1 MSRAAS
7 PTLIRSRDV
16 RNDSQLGMNLTATI
30 TINRPASDVFDY
42 VMEVRHDAQWRSDV
56 VEASFTSDGP
66 FGVGTTGFDRIEA
79 NGRSMVS
86 SWTVFE
92 YEPGILARWTLDSGP
107 IRGIGGYICEEAGDD
122 TRFTLEAHVKP
133 AGWYRLLG
141 PMFGRI
147 GRRQNLVDVR
157 RLKTLLEHTT

>member
-1 MSRAAS
+1 
-7 PTLIRSRDV
+7 
-16 RNDSQLGMNLTATI
+16 MNLTATI
-30 TINRPASDVFDY
+30 TIKRPASDVFDY
-42 VMEVRHDAQWRSDV
+42 VMEVRHDAQWRSGV

-107 IRGIGGYICEEAGDD
+107 IRGTGGYICEEAGDD

-141 PMFGRI
+141 PIFGRI
-147 GRRQNLVDVR
+147 GRRQNLADVR